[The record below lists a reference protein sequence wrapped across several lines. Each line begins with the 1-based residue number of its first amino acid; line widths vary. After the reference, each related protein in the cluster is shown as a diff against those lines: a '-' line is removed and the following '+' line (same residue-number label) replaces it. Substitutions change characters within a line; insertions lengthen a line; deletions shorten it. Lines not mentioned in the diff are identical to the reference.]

1 MSDLVWKRGDMHMLA
16 FGQKIDCSCN
26 VRNLENGWRQRDQVV
41 FSTNADGSMGVPYS
55 PQLFPV
61 GLWKVGRPEVEID
74 PYLRPFF
81 IPTNAHQLVERWH
94 IAERDKLVYVSGT
107 GELVEDWAYGLH
119 NSTSPTTL
127 GCIRISL
134 FYELRR
140 LVDDIN
146 KALDEGHDVTMEIL
160 A

>member
-1 MSDLVWKRGDMHMLA
+1 MMA
-16 FGQKIDCSCN
+16 FGNRIDCSCN
-26 VRNLENGWRQRDQVV
+26 IRNLENGWRQLDQVV
-41 FSTNADGSMGVPYS
+41 WSTNSDGSRGVPYS

-61 GLWKVGRPEVEID
+61 GLWMVGRPEPETD
-74 PYLRPFF
+74 PYLKPFF
-81 IPTNAHQLVERWH
+81 IPTDAHQAVEEWE
-94 IAERDKLVYVSGT
+94 IAERDKMVYVKPT
-107 GELVEDWAYGLH
+107 GRLVEDWAYGLH

-127 GCIRISL
+127 GCIRVTL

-146 KALDEGHDVTMEIL
+146 KALEDGREVRFEVM

>member
-1 MSDLVWKRGDMHMLA
+1 MSELVWKRGDMYMYA
-16 FGQKIDCSCN
+16 FGNRIDCSCN
-26 VRNLENGWRQRDQVV
+26 VRNLENGHRRNDEVV
-41 FSTNADGSMGVPYS
+41 FSIRKDGSMGVPYS

-61 GLWKVGRPEVEID
+61 GLWKVGRPQVEID
-74 PYLRPFF
+74 PYMRPFF
-81 IPTNAHQLVERWH
+81 IPTDAHQLVERWH
-94 IAERDKLVYVSGT
+94 IAERDKMVYVAGT
-107 GELVEDWAYGLH
+107 GEMVDDWAYGLH

-127 GCIRISL
+127 GCIRVTL

-146 KALDEGHDVTMEIL
+146 KALDDGSDVSMEVI